1 MPGAAR
7 HRSER
12 GAARLARQS
21 GGQRRDLQQ
30 ASHYVV
36 KLVLAEPAILAVAL
50 A

>member
-1 MPGAAR
+1 
-7 HRSER
+7 
-12 GAARLARQS
+12 
-21 GGQRRDLQQ
+21 LQQ